1 MRRWLTLSVIKPRQ
15 PSRIATPAWTDVADT
30 DPGVEVLQLFD
41 FLGEN
46 LRFRANR
53 ARGSYFSGGRLT
65 ASDVAEDQS
74 YRVEKKGDR
83 ERTRHRSPRVFCA
96 GVVTGWTAATI
107 VCCWLRTRRARSHAK
122 LTS

>member
-15 PSRIATPAWTDVADT
+15 PSPIATPAWTDVAGT

-53 ARGSYFSGGRLT
+53 ARGSYFFGARLT
-65 ASDVAEDQS
+65 ASDFAEDQS
-74 YRVEKKGDR
+74 YHVEKKGDR
-83 ERTRHRSPRVFCA
+83 DRTRHRSASVFCA
-96 GVVTGWTAATI
+96 GVLTGSTAAAV
-107 VCCWLRTRRARSHAK
+107 VCWWLRTRRGDRHAK